1 LGLNLRNRQAC
12 DRRGHKKLL
21 TIYVYPYIALPYRVY
36 VQASF
41 KQRNNL
47 MSTKMAILVGLRQ
60 VSTAAYGGWDGRN
73 GCEGCELDVDN
84 MGKILTPLGYEIH
97 LLKTA
102 NATKTNILTQLE
114 FAAQALTAGDKLVFY
129 FAGHG
134 GQQPDQNGDE
144 LDAHDETLLAYD
156 GEILDDQLN
165 VIWPKFQAGVR
176 IVMLSDSCN
185 SGTNYRALRTVAA
198 LSPIL
203 PVDRDTTEA
212 MVAQMIHMGGC
223 RDGFTSSGYVAG
235 GAFTMALATIW
246 NGGAFA
252 GTYAA
257 LHQAL
262 VAAVT
267 SGQSPQYNEYG
278 PVTEEFRNERA
289 FVSALAPDIPTTPL
303 APIPAPRQD
312 SQLSEENQR
321 LLIEAYLRLL
331 DQLGAGTPA
340 LTQERAVTGR
350 QLVYVHGISTH
361 VGGYSNPWWAALKSY
376 TTLFGAGALNGT
388 RYEVLWSNLVNSRA
402 AQAMAGLPGDAPREA
417 QEAESLRVRIQ
428 DVLEDRQRQQAA
440 PLGRTAAASGAARG
454 LDMERSRGF
463 TFDDFLV
470 YMVNGNMRQQVINRF
485 TQIVR
490 PLLAAGAEV
499 DIIAHSWGTVV
510 AYEGLR
516 ELENVANLGGRVT
529 NFFTVGSALSL
540 PPVRSS
546 LRFVNRDGQRP
557 SMVEQWINVDAQGD
571 LVGGS
576 LADMFAV
583 DDEKLELIPTGCQKN
598 WGWYNL
604 ACAHASYFHKD
615 NQLVNQ
621 DIFANF
627 ING

>member
-1 LGLNLRNRQAC
+1 
-12 DRRGHKKLL
+12 
-21 TIYVYPYIALPYRVY
+21 
-36 VQASF
+36 
-41 KQRNNL
+41 
-47 MSTKMAILVGLRQ
+47 MSTKLAILVGLRQ
-60 VSTAAYGGWDGRN
+60 VSTTAYGGWDGRD
-73 GCEGCELDVDN
+73 GCAGCELDVDN
-84 MGKILTPLGYEIH
+84 MERILAPLGYEIR

-102 NATKTNILTQLE
+102 NATKASVLAQLDE
-114 FAAQALTAGDKLVFY
+114 AATALTAGDTLVFY

-144 LDAHDETLLAYD
+144 LDKHDETLLAYD

-165 VIWPKFQAGVR
+165 AIWPKFQAGVR

-185 SGTNYRALRTVAA
+185 SGTNYRAIRTVES
-198 LSPIL
+198 LSPIV
-203 PVDRDTTEA
+203 PVDRGTTQE

-223 RDGFTSSGYVAG
+223 RDGFTSTGYVTG
-235 GAFTMALATIW
+235 GVFTMALASIW
-246 NGGAFA
+246 NGGAFM

-289 FVSALAPDIPTTPL
+289 FFGALAPASPTTPL
-303 APIPAPRQD
+303 PAIPLPRTD
-312 SQLSEENQR
+312 SQLSDENQR

-331 DQLGAGTPA
+331 EQLGASAPHLQA
-340 LTQERAVTGR
+340 RAVTGR
-350 QLVYVHGISTH
+350 QLVYVHGISSH
-361 VGGYSNPWWAALKSY
+361 VSGYSNTWWAALRGHTK
-376 TTLFGAGALNGT
+376 LFGAGALNGT

-402 AQAMAGLPGDAPREA
+402 ARAVAEMQGDAQREA
-417 QEAESLRVRIQ
+417 VEAEILRARIQ
-428 DVLEDRQRQQAA
+428 DVLEDRQRQQVA
-440 PLGRTAAASGAARG
+440 PVGKMAAASDTARG
-454 LDMERSRGF
+454 LDTDRGRGF

-470 YMVNGNMRQQVINRF
+470 YMVNNNMRQQIINRF
-485 TQIVR
+485 TQVVR

-516 ELENVANLGGRVT
+516 ELETVPNLTGRVT

-540 PPVRSS
+540 PPIRSS
-546 LRFVNRDGQRP
+546 LRAANRNGRRP
-557 SMVEQWINVDAQGD
+557 TMVQQWINLDAQGD

-583 DDEKLELIPTGCQKN
+583 DGEKLELEPTGCQKTLGGL
-598 WGWYNL
+598 GWYNL
-604 ACAHASYFHKD
+604 ACAHASYFRTD
-615 NQLVNQ
+615 NQLVNR

-627 ING
+627 INN